1 MQKKKSIGAS
11 PLTQKGATVP
21 LSAPDK
27 LSTLFPGGVLQHRA
41 TTPKNILKYFT
52 ICALITFSMSIQSDK
67 KNNNHFSW
75 PDNPSSPQ
83 KRVDVNDL
91 VSKMN
96 EDKKRDR
103 KNSIILGAA
112 AVSAVTVFGIILTL

>member
-1 MQKKKSIGAS
+1 MSAQPEEKNVNHYSWLENSNS
-11 PLTQKGATVP
+11 PK
-21 LSAPDK
+21 
-27 LSTLFPGGVLQHRA
+27 
-41 TTPKNILKYFT
+41 
-52 ICALITFSMSIQSDK
+52 
-67 KNNNHFSW
+67 
-75 PDNPSSPQ
+75 

-103 KNSIILGAA
+103 KNSLLLGAA

>member
-1 MQKKKSIGAS
+1 VIY
-11 PLTQKGATVP
+11 
-21 LSAPDK
+21 D
-27 LSTLFPGGVLQHRA
+27 
-41 TTPKNILKYFT
+41 
-52 ICALITFSMSIQSDK
+52 LITLSMSAQPEE
-67 KNNNHFSW
+67 KNVNHYSW
-75 PDNPSSPQ
+75 LDNPNSPK